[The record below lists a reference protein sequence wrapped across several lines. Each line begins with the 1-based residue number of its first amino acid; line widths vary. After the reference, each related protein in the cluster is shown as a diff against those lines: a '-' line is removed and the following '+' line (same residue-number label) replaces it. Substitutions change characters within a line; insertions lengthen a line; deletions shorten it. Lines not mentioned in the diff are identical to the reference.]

1 MSSPTFVARAVNGT
15 VWSTVFY
22 AVTWDVDR
30 TVHEAVHVAVSNV
43 VYWAVERPST
53 EASSGFPRDYADHPA
68 LQDFLHEV
76 RSSRSKTVNE
86 ALERKLYDV
95 AERVVSTTVS
105 RDVDD
110 ASNRAVWRTVA
121 SPAGLSV
128 FEEVYRATEVDPISS
143 ALQDFLHEAEAVRSD
158 PEGPRDAASVYL
170 TQDFLHSAELL
181 CARTGP

>member
-30 TVHEAVHVAVSNV
+30 TVHEAVFYAVSNV

-53 EASSGFPRDYADHPA
+53 EASGRATQDDPEHPA

-95 AERVVSTTVS
+95 AERVVSITVS

-158 PEGPRDAASVYL
+158 PEGPGDAASVY
-170 TQDFLHSAELL
+170 
-181 CARTGP
+181 G

>member
-76 RSSRSKTVNE
+76 RSTRSKTVNE
-86 ALERKLYDV
+86 ALGCKLYDV
-95 AERVVSTTVS
+95 TEMVVSITVS
-105 RDVDD
+105 GFVDD
-110 ASNRAVWRTVA
+110 ASNRAVWRTIA
-121 SPAGLSV
+121 SPVGLPV
-128 FEEVYRATEVDPISS
+128 FEEVYRATWKDPSHPAIRG
-143 ALQDFLHEAEAVRSD
+143 FLR
-158 PEGPRDAASVYL
+158 AAR
-170 TQDFLHSAELL
+170 
-181 CARTGP
+181 RT

>member
-1 MSSPTFVARAVNGT
+1 
-15 VWSTVFY
+15 
-22 AVTWDVDR
+22 
-30 TVHEAVHVAVSNV
+30 V

-53 EASSGFPRDYADHPA
+53 EASGRATQDDADHPA

-95 AERVVSTTVS
+95 AERVVSITVS

-158 PEGPRDAASVYL
+158 PEGPGDAASVY
-170 TQDFLHSAELL
+170 
-181 CARTGP
+181 G